1 MIKVIIK
8 RKENIIKS
16 IELSGHAKY
25 DEYGKD
31 IVCAGVSS
39 MLTYM
44 VNACLMFNSDSVNY
58 EEGKVFI
65 LTNLKEDNITNT
77 LLENFYN
84 LIKELSINYKDNIK
98 IKEE

>member
-8 RKENIIKS
+8 RDENIIKS

-25 DEYGKD
+25 DIYGKD

-44 VNACLMFNSDSVNY
+44 VNACLMFDSESIKY
-58 EEGKVFI
+58 EEGKVFK
-65 LTNLKEDNITNT
+65 LFNLKEDNTTNT

-84 LIKELSINYKDNIK
+84 LIKELSTDYKDNIK
-98 IKEE
+98 IEEE